1 MPCPARRSV
10 LSARSLSAFKRL
22 VVRGDGA
29 AASGSSS
36 RPGGY
41 NEEIVTRVESGCGWA
56 RGHRDLAYS
65 GVTVFKQSRAGPGGV
80 SVPNAGRLKAQ
91 HGMMWHVPLA
101 HRPRTTAHHDPPWA
115 TGGLTSS
122 NIPSYSCTFF
132 T

>member
-22 VVRGDGA
+22 VVRGDGV

-41 NEEIVTRVESGCGWA
+41 NEIVIRVESGCGWA
-56 RGHRDLAYS
+56 RGHRDPADS
-65 GVTVFKQSRAGPGGV
+65 GVTVFKQSRAGGV
-80 SVPNAGRLKAQ
+80 SVPSAGRLKAQ
-91 HGMMWHVPLA
+91 WLVPLA
-101 HRPRTTAHHDPPWA
+101 HHPRTTAHPP
-115 TGGLTSS
+115 GPQEVLTSS